1 MSQLL
6 TLPHFITK
14 KLPNDCFWIIYVV
27 AFVEASWSFIVPAGV
42 LEQNDTHSFL
52 IALGNYS
59 FNDFYSLFDFSRP
72 PIYPLFLGLCRVLTF
87 GWNML
92 LTVAL
97 MQWLVFIISIHYFK
111 LLLRHVIGHRPRL
124 IWWATLFYVVFPGSY
139 ECNYVSLTESLSMT
153 CLIFFIYTILRSFN
167 SQRYHSLW
175 WSALWLTVLLLIKPA
190 FIYLIPLMFVGWC
203 IVFLC
208 KKSLAIHGL
217 ISLLPPL
224 LLFIG
229 YCSGFQH
236 KFGFFAPSIISTYN
250 SDINVRTSMVSQEQ
264 IEEAGSALEA
274 AHLEAMQESVEGR
287 KTRKG
292 AYEYY
297 SAAQRR
303 ISDNRGYLLKLQT
316 SRLLG
321 LFNGDSNYRIFR
333 ERGQGLQPF
342 TYLYILLSPLPMKVC
357 IYVWLIYSV
366 SLIYAM
372 IRRHTVFYSAIL
384 VSTIWISNLFVAWYG
399 SWGDY
404 GRLNQAVFPLFIIM
418 GAQLLSVLSKRQSLS
433 QVFKP

>member
-1 MSQLL
+1 
-6 TLPHFITK
+6 
-14 KLPNDCFWIIYVV
+14 
-27 AFVEASWSFIVPAGV
+27 
-42 LEQNDTHSFL
+42 
-52 IALGNYS
+52 
-59 FNDFYSLFDFSRP
+59 
-72 PIYPLFLGLCRVLTF
+72 
-87 GWNML
+87 
-92 LTVAL
+92 
-97 MQWLVFIISIHYFK
+97 
-111 LLLRHVIGHRPRL
+111 
-124 IWWATLFYVVFPGSY
+124 
-139 ECNYVSLTESLSMT
+139 MT
-153 CLIFFIYTILRSFN
+153 CLIFFIYTILRNFN
-167 SQRYHSLW
+167 SQRYHGLW

-203 IVFLC
+203 IVFLR

-274 AHLEAMQESVEGR
+274 AHLAAMQESVEGR

-321 LFNGDSNYRIFR
+321 LLNGDSNYRIFR

-433 QVFKP
+433 LIFKF